1 MPCAALTAQ
10 GIFFEKNSLQ
20 ALAKTKKFK
29 QHKVGEAPDKLNFCG
44 QSKMRKV
51 AKYLWVKCAAPAFY
65 LKGEVH
71 SKSGIFH
78 LNLRRANAAQK

>member
-51 AKYLWVKCAAPAFY
+51 AKYLRPFAPALY

-78 LNLRRANAAQK
+78 LNLRRANVAQK